1 MENLIKAS
9 VYVLGDNVDTDQ
21 IIPAK
26 HLTISMSDPKERARY
41 GGYALSG
48 VPEAQAG
55 LPNGHVGFSNV
66 ETNRT
71 AYQIII
77 AGKNFGCG
85 SSREHAPLALA
96 EAGLLAVVAQSYAR
110 IFYRNAI
117 DGGYFPPF
125 ECKTEL
131 IELFKTGD
139 EGLIDVDASTLT
151 HLASGQSFRLNDLGA
166 AKEIIVAGGIFA
178 YARGHGLIR
187 KVD

>member
-1 MENLIKAS
+1 MDKLIKAS

-41 GGYALSG
+41 GGYAMSG
-48 VPEAQAG
+48 VPETQAG
-55 LPNGHVGFSNV
+55 LPDGQVRFSNT
-66 ETNRT
+66 ETNRS
-71 AYQIII
+71 AFGIIV
-77 AGKNFGCG
+77 AGRNFGCG

-96 EAGLLAVVAQSYAR
+96 EAGLTAVVAHSYAR

-125 ECKTEL
+125 ECKAEL
-131 IELFKTGD
+131 TELFKTGD
-139 EGLIDVDASTLT
+139 EGVIDVDSATLT
-151 HLASGQSFRLNDLGA
+151 HSASGQSFRLNDLGA

-178 YARGHGLIR
+178 YARSHGLIR